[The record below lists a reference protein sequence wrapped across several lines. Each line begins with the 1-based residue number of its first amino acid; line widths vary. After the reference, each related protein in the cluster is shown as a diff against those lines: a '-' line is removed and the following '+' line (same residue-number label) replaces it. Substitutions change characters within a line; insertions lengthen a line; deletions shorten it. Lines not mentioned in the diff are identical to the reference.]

1 MKKILLTCGAGASSG
16 FMAQSMRKAALKHG
30 YKLDI
35 MAKSDAEISEYL
47 DGASILLI
55 GPHLKYALDKFEKMA
70 KPFGVPVQVISQEIY
85 GELNG
90 EALLNLVIKELNWTK
105 NDLID
110 SSTSQKSSV
119 KPEIPDVITNEDE
132 KKSEVKEKGFMG
144 WMKNSFAPKM
154 NSLTKNVWVS
164 SVQESIMALLPF
176 IMVGSLSS
184 LVNVFKNWFHWIP
197 DISLINSFTFGLLS
211 IFIAFLIP
219 YKVMTKLK
227 IPKLL
232 IPSSLTSLS
241 LYLMLVMPTFEAT
254 NIKFVTEKLGAGGM
268 LVSLVVSLFVSYF
281 MYKFANFSFFKQ
293 DTAMPDIVVDW
304 LNSMLPI
311 FILLLF
317 GLICY
322 VNHFDI
328 YKVITAVFY
337 PITKMG
343 QTLPGI
349 VICSFLVC
357 FLFSFGISWVMY
369 PIMWPIWMQGIAA
382 NAQLAANGQ
391 VPTNLN
397 IMEFFHG
404 FLYLGGQGA
413 TLMLVLMFCFSHSKK
428 LKAIGRLTI
437 VPSIFNI
444 NEPVMFGAPVVWN
457 PILMV
462 PYWMCGIILPI
473 VGYCGFKFGLV
484 NVPTSPFQVWYM
496 PAGLYGYFA
505 TNDARAFILTGI
517 ILIVSFIIYF
527 PFFKVYESQE
537 VKKEKSEM
545 KLKMAKKA

>member
-30 YKLDI
+30 YKLEI

-55 GPHLKYALDKFEKMA
+55 GPHLKYALDKFEKMTE
-70 KPFGVPVQVISQEIY
+70 PFGVPVQVISQEIY

-90 EALLNLVIKELNWTK
+90 EALLNLVVKELHWSKEELTNSSGLSK
-105 NDLID
+105 NQKKKDVPKFIEETD
-110 SSTSQKSSV
+110 KKSS
-119 KPEIPDVITNEDE
+119 KNNER
-132 KKSEVKEKGFMG
+132 GFMG

-176 IMVGSLSS
+176 IMVGSLSN
-184 LVNVFKNWFHWIP
+184 LVNVFKNWFQWIP

-219 YKVMTKLK
+219 YKVMTKMK

-241 LYLMLVMPTFEAT
+241 LYLMLVMPKFEST
-254 NIKFVTEKLGAGGM
+254 NIKFITEKLGAGGM

-281 MYKFANFSFFKQ
+281 MYKFANFSLFKK

-304 LNSMLPI
+304 LNSMVPI
-311 FILLLF
+311 FILLLL

-322 VNHFDI
+322 VNNFDV
-328 YKVITAVFY
+328 YKVIIGIFY

-349 VICSFLVC
+349 VLCSFLVC

-382 NAQLAANGQ
+382 NAQMAASGQ
-391 VPTNLN
+391 MPTNLN

-413 TLMLVLMFCFSHSKK
+413 TLMLVIMFCFSHSKK
-428 LKAIGRLTI
+428 LRAIGRLTI

-457 PILMV
+457 PILMI
-462 PYWMCGIILPI
+462 PYWLCGLILPV
-473 VGYCGFKFGLV
+473 VGFCGFKFGLV

-505 TNDARAFILTGI
+505 TNDARSFILTGI
-517 ILIVSFIIYF
+517 ILVVSFLIYF
-527 PFFKVYESQE
+527 PFFKAYESQE
-537 VKKEKSEM
+537 VKKETEEV
-545 KLKMAKKA
+545 KLKMAKEE

>member
-30 YKLDI
+30 YKLEI
-35 MAKSDAEISEYL
+35 LAKSDAEISEYL

-55 GPHLKYALDKFEKMA
+55 GPHLKYALDKFEKMTE
-70 KPFGVPVQVISQEIY
+70 PFGVPVQVISQEIY

-90 EALLNLVIKELNWTK
+90 EALLNLVVKELNWSKEELTNSSSLPK
-105 NDLID
+105 NQKKKDVPKFIEETD
-110 SSTSQKSSV
+110 KKSSQN
-119 KPEIPDVITNEDE
+119 NER
-132 KKSEVKEKGFMG
+132 GFMG

-176 IMVGSLSS
+176 IMVGSLSN
-184 LVNVFKNWFHWIP
+184 LVNVFKNWFQWIP

-219 YKVMTKLK
+219 YKVMTKMK

-241 LYLMLVMPTFEAT
+241 LYLMLVMPKFEST
-254 NIKFVTEKLGAGGM
+254 NIKFITEKLGAGGM

-281 MYKFANFSFFKQ
+281 MYKFANFSLFKK

-304 LNSMLPI
+304 LNSMVPI

-322 VNHFDI
+322 VNNFDV
-328 YKVITAVFY
+328 YKVIIGIFS

-349 VICSFLVC
+349 VLCSFLVC

-382 NAQLAANGQ
+382 NAQMAASGQ
-391 VPTNLN
+391 MPTNLN

-413 TLMLVLMFCFSHSKK
+413 TLMLVIMFCFSHSKK
-428 LKAIGRLTI
+428 LRAIGRLTI

-457 PILMV
+457 PILMI
-462 PYWMCGIILPI
+462 PYWLCGLILPI
-473 VGYCGFKFGLV
+473 VGFCGFKFGLV
-484 NVPTSPFQVWYM
+484 NIPTSPFQVWYM

-505 TNDARAFILTGI
+505 TNDARSFILTAI
-517 ILIVSFIIYF
+517 ILVVSFLIYF
-527 PFFKVYESQE
+527 PFFKAYESQE
-537 VKKEKSEM
+537 VKKETEEV
-545 KLKMAKKA
+545 KLKMAKEE

>member
-30 YKLDI
+30 YKLEI
-35 MAKSDAEISEYL
+35 LAKSDAEISEYL

-55 GPHLKYALDKFEKMA
+55 GPHLKYALDKFEKMTE
-70 KPFGVPVQVISQEIY
+70 PFGVPVQVISQEIY

-90 EALLNLVIKELNWTK
+90 EALLNLVVKELNWSKEELTNSSSLPK
-105 NDLID
+105 NQKKKDVPKFIEETD
-110 SSTSQKSSV
+110 KKSSQN
-119 KPEIPDVITNEDE
+119 NER
-132 KKSEVKEKGFMG
+132 GFMG

-176 IMVGSLSS
+176 IMVGSLSN
-184 LVNVFKNWFHWIP
+184 LVNVFKNWFQWIP

-219 YKVMTKLK
+219 YKVMTKMK

-241 LYLMLVMPTFEAT
+241 LYLMLVMPKFEST
-254 NIKFVTEKLGAGGM
+254 NIKFITEKLGAGGM

-281 MYKFANFSFFKQ
+281 MYKFANFSLFKK

-304 LNSMLPI
+304 LNSMVPI

-322 VNHFDI
+322 VNNFDV
-328 YKVITAVFY
+328 YKVIIGIFS

-349 VICSFLVC
+349 VLCSFLVC

-382 NAQLAANGQ
+382 NAQMAASGQ
-391 VPTNLN
+391 MPTNLN

-413 TLMLVLMFCFSHSKK
+413 TLMLVIMFCFSHSKK
-428 LKAIGRLTI
+428 LRAIGRLTI

-457 PILMV
+457 PILMI
-462 PYWMCGIILPI
+462 PYWLCGLILPI
-473 VGYCGFKFGLV
+473 VGFCGFKFGLV

-505 TNDARAFILTGI
+505 TNDARSFILTAI
-517 ILIVSFIIYF
+517 ILVVSFLIYF
-527 PFFKVYESQE
+527 PFFKAYESQE
-537 VKKEKSEM
+537 VKKETEEV
-545 KLKMAKKA
+545 KLKMAKEE